1 MKNIVIL
8 ALSLLFST
16 QVMADVRVLEWDD
29 LRPESERNQP
39 LMPANPHAGMPFGPE
54 EELMGGGDP
63 WVQSTGPV
71 VPELNGETIRLP
83 GFIVPLEG
91 DETKVTEF
99 LLVPYFGACVH
110 VPPPPTNQLVYV
122 KYKEGIPLDIIWDAI
137 WVTGKLNTNSFSVEE
152 FSAGYTLEA
161 TLATPYDEG

>member
-8 ALSLLFST
+8 ALGLMLST
-16 QVMADVRVLEWDD
+16 QSLADVRVLEWDD

-54 EELMGGGDP
+54 EELMGGADP

-99 LLVPYFGACVH
+99 LLVPYFGACIH

-122 KYKEGIPLDIIWDAI
+122 KYEEGIPLDIIWDAI
-137 WVTGKLNTNSFSVEE
+137 WVTGKLNTTSFSVEE